1 MNPFSVFTLAA
12 IEKLGLPRSSLVSK
26 NRWSSKWRKQFQH
39 PVPIRSSLGRDNSLL
54 SRRVINKM
62 TKLCEKHYYNYYCPF
77 LPFSLSLSSTSSA
90 TQWNNFSFVCVF
102 SLDVQKVIFITG
114 IVSPKSHFNWL
125 IQCCVDFVKTLIKR
139 PSETLPW
146 PLYALCYAN
155 IHRGHFACPLSNGSI
170 FQCQMMI
177 SINSSALIFTLCQW
191 TPNKTFNA
199 CPWAQATAWG
209 FQLVTKFWLK
219 STKIKA

>member
-39 PVPIRSSLGRDNSLL
+39 PVPIHSSLGRDNSLL

-62 TKLCEKHYYNYYCPF
+62 TKLCERHYYNYYCPF
-77 LPFSLSLSSTSSA
+77 LSFSLSLPPHLQRNEITSPLYASSA
-90 TQWNNFSFVCVF
+90 LTY
-102 SLDVQKVIFITG
+102 VQKVIFITG

-125 IQCCVDFVKTLIKR
+125 IQCCVDFVQTLIKR

-199 CPWAQATAWG
+199 CPWARATAWG
-209 FQLVTKFWLK
+209 F
-219 STKIKA
+219 